1 VSDDLLPYFL
11 AEGRELVERAGEA
24 LSDLERGH
32 SPEEA
37 LEGAFRAIHTL
48 KGSAGMFDMAEL
60 GAMLHAA
67 ESDLTTARRR
77 GALSGEPLQAVFA
90 CVGEAG
96 LWIEALEA
104 APSVPPARRA
114 AALALAARFQEQA
127 SAVPAAPRGPTP
139 AWAHELIRSSG
150 VADARAAVRY
160 TPDAEAYFRGEDPLA
175 LMRALPGLLW
185 LDLGRRPGEADTPF
199 ACELVLQALS
209 AAAPEAVAAAMRLAG
224 ASAEVAEIPAPARA
238 AAPEMRTV
246 RVEAASL
253 DAVSDLLDNLIVAK
267 NALAHDTLYALGA
280 ERAQGVAG
288 AQLALERA
296 TAALHGA
303 VASLRLAP
311 LRRLFQPL
319 PRQVREMA
327 ATIGKEAELSISG
340 EDLAVDKA
348 ILDGLYEPLI
358 HVLRNAVDHGLE
370 APDARRA
377 AGKPAQGAVRLTARP
392 RGDVAVIEVADDGAG
407 LDFARIRSV
416 AAARGVLSS
425 EAAAALSDR
434 EAGDLVFAPGFST
447 ARAVTDLSG
456 RGVGLDAV
464 RAALA
469 RIGGRVEIE
478 SQPGH
483 GAIVRMIAPLRTVLT
498 RVAVLCVGEERFGAR
513 LDDVRE
519 IVRIPAENV
528 TKIRAGEAVVVREEV
543 IPLLHLGELLGGAR
557 SCADP
562 LTVAVVTSAGGLVG
576 VAVDAIAETVQ
587 APVQALS
594 PLLAGLAG
602 LAGSILQGNGRVLL
616 LLDLEVLTS

>member
-1 VSDDLLPYFL
+1 VSEDLLPYFL